1 MSENKVTETLE
12 ADDFYFLMG
21 DINFTEYGGK
31 FYKHIDEDNYHII
44 EIIPTQEHFRKDEM
58 LNPVDYWIT
67 LSCVWL
73 EDDHLD
79 SALNC
84 CGYDIEYYK
93 EITTEM
99 KLDAL
104 HSYHGG
110 DLITNIEGNDILKML
125 DWIIRAS
132 YHYPHIETY
141 TENGETN

>member
-1 MSENKVTETLE
+1 MSETEITEILE
-12 ADDFYFLMG
+12 NDDFKFLMG
-21 DINFTEYGGK
+21 DINFTQYGGK
-31 FYKHIDEDNYHII
+31 FFKDLDDDNFHII
-44 EIIPTQEHFRKDEM
+44 EIIPTEHHMRRSEM
-58 LNPVDYWIT
+58 LNPVDYWVT

-73 EDDHLD
+73 DDDALD

-84 CGYDIEYYK
+84 CGYNEDYYK
-93 EITTEM
+93 EITQEM

-110 DLITNIEGNDILKML
+110 DMITNIEGNDLKKML

-141 TENGETN
+141 TENRDQP